1 MPELESFQVQR
12 PRLFSIAYRML
23 GSATEAEDVL
33 QDTWLRLRNAEPGNV
48 RSPQAFAATIVTRL
62 CLDRVKSARARREEY
77 VGPWLPEPV
86 LTAGEEAP
94 DVLAE
99 RSESV
104 TLAFLLLLDTLSP
117 EERAVFLLK
126 EVYDYE
132 HGEIA
137 GMLGTTP
144 ANCRQLLHRAR
155 SKIRPERLGGRKQ
168 PEARRALAA
177 TFAAAFQSGDAT
189 QLAQLLAADVT
200 FVADG
205 GGKAAAA
212 RRPLEGRD
220 AVLKLLVGIQRSGV
234 ATGVASQA
242 ELTIMDVNSEP
253 ALVLRIGGKLDGV
266 FVLAI
271 EADKV
276 AGIRVIRNPDKL
288 AYLERQL
295 TALGTARAS
304 GC

>member
-1 MPELESFQVQR
+1 MPELEFFQAQR

-23 GSATEAEDVL
+23 GNATEAEDVL
-33 QDTWLRLRNAEPGNV
+33 QDAWLRFHSAESGEV
-48 RSPQAFAATIVTRL
+48 RSPQALAATIVTRL
-62 CLDRVKSARARREEY
+62 CLDRAKSARARREEY
-77 VGPWLPEPV
+77 VGSWLPEPI
-86 LTAGEEAP
+86 LTTGEEGA
-94 DVLAE
+94 DVLME

-104 TLAFLLLLDTLSP
+104 TLAFLVLLDTLSP

-132 HGEIA
+132 HAEIA
-137 GMLGTTP
+137 EILGTTA

-155 SKIRPERLGGRKQ
+155 SKVRPGRPVGRKD

-177 TFAAAFQSGDAT
+177 RFAEAFRSGDTT

-212 RRPLEGRD
+212 KRPMYGRD
-220 AVLKLLVGIQRSGV
+220 SVLKLLVGIYQSGV
-234 ATGVASQA
+234 ASGVAA
-242 ELTIMDVNSEP
+242 HAKVDVVEVNSEP
-253 ALVLRIGGKLDGV
+253 ALALRIGGELDAV

-271 EADKV
+271 EGDSV
-276 AGIRVIRNPDKL
+276 AAIRVVRNPDKL
-288 AYLERQL
+288 GYLKRQI
-295 TALGTARAS
+295 S
-304 GC
+304 VM

>member
-1 MPELESFQVQR
+1 MPEIEFFQAQR

-33 QDTWLRLRNAEPGNV
+33 QDAWLRFHNAESGVV
-48 RSPQAFAATIVTRL
+48 RSPQALASTIVTRL

-77 VGPWLPEPV
+77 MGSWLPEPI
-86 LTAGEEAP
+86 LTTGEEGP
-94 DVLAE
+94 DVLVE

-104 TLAFLLLLDTLSP
+104 TLAFLVLLDTLSP

-132 HGEIA
+132 HTEIA
-137 GMLGTTP
+137 EMLGATP

-155 SKIRPERLGGRKQ
+155 SKIRPGRPAGRKD

-177 TFAAAFQSGDAT
+177 QFAEAFRSGDAS

-212 RRPLEGRD
+212 RRPLQGRD
-220 AVLKLLVGIQRSGV
+220 SVLKLLVGLYQSGV

-242 ELTIMDVNSEP
+242 KVDVVEVNSEP
-253 ALVLRIGGKLDGV
+253 ALVLRVGGELDAV

-271 EADKV
+271 DGDRV
-276 AGIRVIRNPDKL
+276 AAIRVVRNPDKL
-288 AYLERQL
+288 EYLKRQI
-295 TALGTARAS
+295 S
-304 GC
+304 VM

>member
-1 MPELESFQVQR
+1 MPEIEFFQAQR

-33 QDTWLRLRNAEPGNV
+33 QDAWLRFHTAETGDV

-62 CLDRVKSARARREEY
+62 CLDRMKSARARREEY
-77 VGPWLPEPV
+77 VGPWLPEPI
-86 LTAGEEAP
+86 LTTGEEGP
-94 DVLAE
+94 DVLFE
-99 RSESV
+99 RSQSV
-104 TLAFLLLLDTLSP
+104 TMAFLVLLDTLSA

-126 EVYDYE
+126 EVYDYG
-132 HGEIA
+132 HVEIA
-137 GMLGTTP
+137 GLLGTTP

-155 SKIRPERLGGRKQ
+155 SKIRASRPAGRKD

-177 TFAAAFQSGDAT
+177 KFAEAFRSGDAS

-212 RRPLEGRD
+212 RRPLQGRD
-220 AVLKLLVGIQRSGV
+220 AVLKLLVGLHRSGV

-242 ELTIMDVNSEP
+242 RIDVVDVNSEP
-253 ALVLRIGGKLDGV
+253 ALVLRVGGELDAV

-271 EADKV
+271 DDDRV
-276 AGIRVIRNPDKL
+276 AAIRVVRNPDKL
-288 AYLERQL
+288 AYLKRQI
-295 TALGTARAS
+295 AGN
-304 GC
+304 